1 MNTPDRATEIKAFL
15 AAVLAFGTALWG
27 WLGWAIIT
35 LVCCMALD
43 WITGSWAARR
53 HGEWSSAVARDG
65 LWHKLGEISALLVA
79 ALCDIAIQVI
89 LHSTARE
96 LLEGY
101 AYGHY
106 FTLLVAIWY
115 IFTELGSIVENAGR
129 LGAPI
134 PAWLRRGIAV
144 LQRRTDGAREESREE
159 A

>member
-1 MNTPDRATEIKAFL
+1 M
-15 AAVLAFGTALWG
+15 
-27 WLGWAIIT
+27 
-35 LVCCMALD
+35 
-43 WITGSWAARR
+43 
-53 HGEWSSAVARDG
+53 
-65 LWHKLGEISALLVA
+65 
-79 ALCDIAIQVI
+79 I

-144 LQRRTDGAREESREE
+144 LQRRTDGAREESLEE
-159 A
+159 E